1 MIKSDL
7 NINWNLSI
15 KDFLELLEKEL
26 YNGSF
31 FIDVE
36 TTGLL
41 GSTYEQL
48 TQISS
53 IYTTYKNGKFEKV
66 DTFNQKIKLTQ
77 ETRQRFLNE
86 ETSKQLKWVLSFNH
100 YGDGDMKYI
109 EEVKSLDNFYRWI
122 LETNKSGNF
131 IIQNSSFDMD
141 MLNGRYYKEF
151 TNNIIDTKMIIQLY
165 YIPLLQKLSETDN
178 KYKDI
183 LDKIGTS
190 ERDNGLI
197 SSSLSKI
204 GPSMGLDMTNYHDGL
219 KDCELTISMLENM
232 IDFLK
237 MNINKDIKKYQDERI
252 STYII

>member
-53 IYTTYKNGKFEKV
+53 IYTTYKNGKFEKM

-77 ETRQRFLNE
+77 ETKQRFLNE
-86 ETSKQLKWVLSFNH
+86 QTSKQLKWVLSFNH

-109 EEVKSLDNFYRWI
+109 NEIKSLENFDKWI
-122 LETNKSGNF
+122 LEINKSGNF
-131 IIQNSSFDMD
+131 IIQNASFDMD

-151 TNNIIDTKMIIQLY
+151 INNIIDTKMIIQLY

-219 KDCELTISMLENM
+219 KDCGITISMLENI

-237 MNINKDIKKYQDERI
+237 INIDKDIKKYQDERI